1 MTIDISSGFVG
12 IPVYVP
18 MIHGLLI
25 YLSTYGLSIN
35 WLLKLSR
42 DERKRCLMQLAIIN
56 SSFVLCV
63 FLQRNHLFI
72 WTVFAPKLFYLCAQ
86 TAFNILLFL
95 WSNQIFSYWSTIF
108 WMDSEEWKPY
118 IYQNKV
124 HEKPLDTFLYWL
136 K

>member
-18 MIHGLLI
+18 MIHGLFI

-42 DERKRCLMQLAIIN
+42 EERKCCLMQLAFIN

-86 TAFNILLFL
+86 TAFNFLLFL
-95 WSNQIFSYWSTIF
+95 
-108 WMDSEEWKPY
+108 
-118 IYQNKV
+118 
-124 HEKPLDTFLYWL
+124 
-136 K
+136 